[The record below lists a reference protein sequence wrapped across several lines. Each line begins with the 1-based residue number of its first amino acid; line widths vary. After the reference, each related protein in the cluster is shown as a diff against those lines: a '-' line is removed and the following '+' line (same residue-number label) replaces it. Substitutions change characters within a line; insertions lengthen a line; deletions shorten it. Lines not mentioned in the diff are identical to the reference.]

1 MNEKLNEALNNLETT
16 YQELV
21 EMANQMV
28 KPITE
33 NADKLIKF
41 LEDHVENITTNQLRN
56 KMLEVQLAAAAIAGV
71 REKSARKAQLAEALQ
86 KEKYATSFGKAEGT
100 AAAKSSFATLE
111 SQPEEIMEILYNLI
125 TNLIKA
131 KVDQLHR
138 LVNIMQSVLMSRR
151 QESKYLNMSV
161 TGEKDPDIPF

>member
-1 MNEKLNEALNNLETT
+1 MNEKLNEAMNKLETS

-21 EMANQMV
+21 EIANQTV

-33 NADKLIKF
+33 KADKLIKF
-41 LEDHVENITTNQLRN
+41 LEDNVENITTDQLRN
-56 KMLEVQLAAAAIAGV
+56 KMLEVQLAAASIAGV
-71 REKSARKAQLAEALQ
+71 REKSAMKAQLAEALQ

-100 AAAKSSFATLE
+100 AAAKSNIAALE
-111 SQPEEIMEILYNLI
+111 AQPEEIVEIFYNLI

-138 LVNIMQSVLMSRR
+138 LANIMQSVLMSRM
-151 QESKYLNMSV
+151 QESKYLNIGIADKSSQ
-161 TGEKDPDIPF
+161 DSPF